1 MKKMFSC
8 STSQVAVESWNKH
21 DQKLFEAVEKGDV
34 GRVAVLASRKTARPT
49 KLNALGQSAFHLA
62 ASKGLTEC
70 LTILLSHGAEVNEK
84 NDDGSTAL
92 HLATIACQPQCVK
105 VLLQHG
111 ANEDCVDGEN
121 RTPLHWAAS
130 SGCASSVLLL
140 CDQEAFLD
148 VIDNNGRTPLMI
160 AAVGNHPTIC
170 CQLLQRGASGHLTDK
185 DQKTALILACENSSV
200 ESAELLVS
208 SGVDLSV
215 VDRMGHDA
223 LHYALQSQSR
233 PLRRLLR
240 SALKKRKRRGFGFH
254 GDCRMDEGQGQSQK
268 INRRN
273 GSKSIS
279 ASFVEDNKKALR
291 LGRKFSLVAN
301 AQDWESGDLALLL
314 GDAGTGRS
322 RRQGSSPLC
331 ATESFK
337 ISFSVFIFPLAEHGP
352 GRQTGA
358 TAQVTA
364 EPLERS
370 SSSTTLQSEGG
381 GATDGDEEDLDAEEW
396 RCRYEDEQT
405 KVLQLEEQ
413 LVRKAKEC
421 DALVEGC
428 KVMKERIW
436 DQVQEISQLLP
447 ERADEG
453 RRVLSRRY
461 SRDTTEEDYYL
472 NLLAEQVQ
480 ELKKRQQEAGRGGGQ
495 NVAVK
500 EERIQWP
507 GEEEE
512 EEKRHHQEELQRLQ
526 AEVATALQGKESAT
540 KRVVEIE
547 GHLENMRAVIAVY
560 EAKKRA
566 HGEALEQLQARVAE
580 LDGDNQRLRG
590 LLGKQQGESQ
600 KAGRQEVDQKGPR
613 AALCAELGQFL
624 SWMREAAD
632 RAQEE
637 KAAVLAENEALKREA
652 EEALGGKFHLEAVPS
667 EAIRKSVASWEK
679 MVMGLERA
687 LAKMDEANSSLLE
700 KARPLQEAISAPQS
714 KQESGVLVNGMVA
727 SQLQE
732 LRNGLEQHEEES
744 NVFRDEAESPLRQPQ
759 SPEELEKGR
768 MEKNPL
774 QDGPHGQLRPRL
786 RNDSVE
792 TKGQARRRSSDL
804 EKEVSDLRQN
814 NVSLMNELAQ
824 LGQER
829 EKLQDE
835 LQRLW
840 QHQKEGSP
848 QGEAQGLVEELRQR
862 VAALSREL
870 SAEKEETKKLRLRLE
885 TQKREMVVLRDSFLK
900 QMMGEA
906 NSVGS
911 QSLSTCILEEL
922 HWKLDNL
929 VKKHNEALQL
939 VSEIEEE
946 SQVLVGDQAPAVQ
959 CEAIDAAVAG
969 EKSPQSHS
977 LERDLWELKEEL
989 EAAQAT
995 LGGESHDVTKLKQM
1009 LDRLPVKVAELCS
1022 EEEETLRMHEK
1033 AWSSL
1038 ALQTQALEEELR
1050 ALQEKHEEVRGKSAQ
1065 REEALA
1071 AEKHKNKDLLA
1082 KMAEQEKEAG
1092 ELRGMSEQLE
1102 RTIQKLNKKV
1112 EELSRTCQD
1121 KEGKIKKLLKETEK
1135 LSAEILALRSE
1146 SARLQLQLEVKE
1158 KNHQEIVTIYRTH
1171 LLNAAQGFMDEE
1183 VHSMLLR
1190 ILRAKEE

>member
-1 MKKMFSC
+1 MKS
-8 STSQVAVESWNKH
+8 VESWNKH

-34 GRVAVLASRKTARPT
+34 GRVSVLASRKTARPT

-105 VLLQHG
+105 VLLQV
-111 ANEDCVDGEN
+111 NTDRSFSSC
-121 RTPLHWAAS
+121 PAAS

-148 VIDNNGRTPLMI
+148 VTDNNGRTPLMI
-160 AAVGNHPTIC
+160 AAEGNHPAIC
-170 CQLLQRGASGHLTDK
+170 CQLLQRGASGDLADK
-185 DQKTALILACENSSV
+185 DQKTALILACESSSV

-208 SGVDLSV
+208 RGVDLSV

-233 PLRRLLR
+233 PLQRLLR
-240 SALKKRKRRGFGFH
+240 SALKKRKRRG
-254 GDCRMDEGQGQSQK
+254 EGKGLPVWGHFPA
-268 INRRN
+268 RCLGLPN
-273 GSKSIS
+273 G
-279 ASFVEDNKKALR
+279 V
-291 LGRKFSLVAN
+291 
-301 AQDWESGDLALLL
+301 
-314 GDAGTGRS
+314 
-322 RRQGSSPLC
+322 P
-331 ATESFK
+331 
-337 ISFSVFIFPLAEHGP
+337 P
-352 GRQTGA
+352 
-358 TAQVTA
+358 
-364 EPLERS
+364 ERS
-370 SSSTTLQSEGG
+370 GSSTTLQSEGG
-381 GATDGDEEDLDAEEW
+381 GDADGDEEDLDAEDW

-405 KVLQLEEQ
+405 KALQLEEQ
-413 LVRKAKEC
+413 LVRKTKEC
-421 DALVEGC
+421 DALAEGC

-447 ERADEG
+447 ERANEG

-480 ELKKRQQEAGRGGGQ
+480 ELKKRQQEAGRGGGE

-512 EEKRHHQEELQRLQ
+512 EEKRHHQEELMQLQ
-526 AEVATALQGKESAT
+526 AEVAAALEEKENAT

-547 GHLENMRAVIAVY
+547 GHLENMRAVIAVH

-566 HGEALEQLQARVAE
+566 HGEALERLQARVAE

-600 KAGRQEVDQKGPR
+600 KAGRQEVDQRGPR

-624 SWMREAAD
+624 SWMREAGAG
-632 RAQEE
+632 AQEE
-637 KAAVLAENEALKREA
+637 KAAVLAENEGLKREA
-652 EEALGGKFHLEAVPS
+652 EEALRGKFHLEAVPS

-679 MVMGLERA
+679 MVVGLERA

-732 LRNGLEQHEEES
+732 LRNGLGQCEEES
-744 NVFRDEAESPLRQPQ
+744 NVFREEAESPLRQPQ

-768 MEKNPL
+768 MEKNQV
-774 QDGPHGQLRPRL
+774 QDGPHGLLRPRL

-792 TKGQARRRSSDL
+792 TKGQDRRRSADL

-814 NVSLMNELAQ
+814 NGSLMNELAQ

-848 QGEAQGLVEELRQR
+848 RGEAQGLVEELRQR

-946 SQVLVGDQAPAVQ
+946 SQVLGGDQAPAVQ
-959 CEAIDAAVAG
+959 REAIDASLVL
-969 EKSPQSHS
+969 EPWRWVNE

-995 LGGESHDVTKLKQM
+995 LGSGSHDVTKLKRM

-1050 ALQEKHEEVRGKSAQ
+1050 ALQEKHEAVRGMSAQ

-1082 KMAEQEKEAG
+1082 QVAEQEKEAG
-1092 ELRGMSEQLE
+1092 ELRGQSEQLE

-1121 KEGKIKKLLKETEK
+1121 KDGKVRPKRPVGPDTAPIEPTER
-1135 LSAEILALRSE
+1135 LPLTLMVAEIFSRCKS
-1146 SARLQLQLEVKE
+1146 
-1158 KNHQEIVTIYRTH
+1158 
-1171 LLNAAQGFMDEE
+1171 G
-1183 VHSMLLR
+1183 
-1190 ILRAKEE
+1190 

>member
-1 MKKMFSC
+1 M
-8 STSQVAVESWNKH
+8 
-21 DQKLFEAVEKGDV
+21 
-34 GRVAVLASRKTARPT
+34 
-49 KLNALGQSAFHLA
+49 
-62 ASKGLTEC
+62 
-70 LTILLSHGAEVNEK
+70 
-84 NDDGSTAL
+84 

-148 VIDNNGRTPLMI
+148 VTDNNGRTPLMI
-160 AAVGNHPTIC
+160 AAMENHPAIC
-170 CQLLQRGASGHLTDK
+170 CQLLQRGASSDLIDK
-185 DQKTALILACENSSV
+185 DQKTALILACESSSV
-200 ESAELLVS
+200 ESAELLLRHR
-208 SGVDLSV
+208 VDLSL

-240 SALKKRKRRGFGFH
+240 SALKKRKRRG
-254 GDCRMDEGQGQSQK
+254 EGKGLLVLGNASES
-268 INRRN
+268 
-273 GSKSIS
+273 SK
-279 ASFVEDNKKALR
+279 N
-291 LGRKFSLVAN
+291 
-301 AQDWESGDLALLL
+301 
-314 GDAGTGRS
+314 
-322 RRQGSSPLC
+322 SP
-331 ATESFK
+331 
-337 ISFSVFIFPLAEHGP
+337 PP
-352 GRQTGA
+352 
-358 TAQVTA
+358 
-364 EPLERS
+364 PS
-370 SSSTTLQSEGG
+370 SSITLQSEGG
-381 GATDGDEEDLDAEEW
+381 GDTDGDEEDLDAEEW
-396 RCRYEDEQT
+396 KCRYEDEQT

-413 LVRKAKEC
+413 LVRKAEEC
-421 DALVEGC
+421 DALAEGC
-428 KVMKERIW
+428 KMMKERIW
-436 DQVQEISQLLP
+436 EQVQEISQLLP

-453 RRVLSRRY
+453 RQVLSRRY

-495 NVAVK
+495 NV
-500 EERIQWP
+500 
-507 GEEEE
+507 
-512 EEKRHHQEELQRLQ
+512 
-526 AEVATALQGKESAT
+526 SAT
-540 KRVVEIE
+540 KR
-547 GHLENMRAVIAVY
+547 
-560 EAKKRA
+560 KRA

-600 KAGRQEVDQKGPR
+600 KAGRQEVDQRGPR

-652 EEALGGKFHLEAVPS
+652 EEALRGIFHLEAVPS
-667 EAIRKSVASWEK
+667 EAIRKSMASWEK
-679 MVMGLERA
+679 MVMGFERA

-700 KARPLQEAISAPQS
+700 KARPLQEAISIPQS
-714 KQESGVLVNGMVA
+714 KQESGVLIN
-727 SQLQE
+727 
-732 LRNGLEQHEEES
+732 
-744 NVFRDEAESPLRQPQ
+744 
-759 SPEELEKGR
+759 
-768 MEKNPL
+768 
-774 QDGPHGQLRPRL
+774 DGPHGQLRPRL

-792 TKGQARRRSSDL
+792 TKGKARRRSSDL

-814 NVSLMNELAQ
+814 NGSLMNELAQ
-824 LGQER
+824 LGRER

-848 QGEAQGLVEELRQR
+848 QGEAQGLMEELRQR
-862 VAALSREL
+862 VATLSQEL

-911 QSLSTCILEEL
+911 QSLSTCIVEEL

-946 SQVLVGDQAPAVQ
+946 SQVLGGDQAPAMQ
-959 CEAIDAAVAG
+959 REAIDASVGG

-977 LERDLWELKEEL
+977 VQALGQERDLWELKEEL
-989 EAAQAT
+989 EATQAT

-1050 ALQEKHEEVRGKSAQ
+1050 ALQEKHEEVREKSAQ
-1065 REEALA
+1065 REGALA
-1071 AEKHKNKDLLA
+1071 EEKHKNKDLLA
-1082 KMAEQEKEAG
+1082 KMVEQEKEAG
-1092 ELRGMSEQLE
+1092 ELRGKLEQLE

-1146 SARLQLQLEVKE
+1146 SARLQLQLEVSGVLPCLCR
-1158 KNHQEIVTIYRTH
+1158 NALSAQC
-1171 LLNAAQGFMDEE
+1171 LLARPGDCGSFYSGRFQFT
-1183 VHSMLLR
+1183 
-1190 ILRAKEE
+1190 

>member
-1 MKKMFSC
+1 M
-8 STSQVAVESWNKH
+8 
-21 DQKLFEAVEKGDV
+21 
-34 GRVAVLASRKTARPT
+34 
-49 KLNALGQSAFHLA
+49 
-62 ASKGLTEC
+62 
-70 LTILLSHGAEVNEK
+70 
-84 NDDGSTAL
+84 

-148 VIDNNGRTPLMI
+148 VTDNNGRTPLMI
-160 AAVGNHPTIC
+160 AAMGNHPAIC
-170 CQLLQRGASGHLTDK
+170 CQLLQRGASGDLIDK
-185 DQKTALILACENSSV
+185 DQKTALILACESSSV
-200 ESAELLVS
+200 ESAEVLLRS
-208 SGVDLSV
+208 RVDLSL
-215 VDRMGHDA
+215 VDRTGHDA
-223 LHYALQSQSR
+223 LHYGLQSQSR

-240 SALKKRKRRGFGFH
+240 SALKKRKRRG
-254 GDCRMDEGQGQSQK
+254 EGKGLLVLGTDPAVKQE
-268 INRRN
+268 
-273 GSKSIS
+273 
-279 ASFVEDNKKALR
+279 ASWL
-291 LGRKFSLVAN
+291 
-301 AQDWESGDLALLL
+301 
-314 GDAGTGRS
+314 
-322 RRQGSSPLC
+322 
-331 ATESFK
+331 
-337 ISFSVFIFPLAEHGP
+337 
-352 GRQTGA
+352 
-358 TAQVTA
+358 
-364 EPLERS
+364 
-370 SSSTTLQSEGG
+370 EGG
-381 GATDGDEEDLDAEEW
+381 GDTDGDEEDLEAEEW

-413 LVRKAKEC
+413 LVRKVKEC
-421 DALVEGC
+421 DALAEGC
-428 KVMKERIW
+428 KMMKERIW
-436 DQVQEISQLLP
+436 EQVQEISQLLP

-453 RRVLSRRY
+453 RQALSRRY

-480 ELKKRQQEAGRGGGQ
+480 ELKKRQPEAGRGGGQ
-495 NVAVK
+495 NVTVK

-512 EEKRHHQEELQRLQ
+512 EEKRHHQEELMRLQ
-526 AEVATALQGKESAT
+526 AEVAMALEGKESAT

-566 HGEALEQLQARVAE
+566 HNEALEQLQARVAE

-600 KAGRQEVDQKGPR
+600 KAGRQEVDQRGPR

-624 SWMREAAD
+624 SWMREAAA

-652 EEALGGKFHLEAVPS
+652 EEALRGIFHLEEVPS
-667 EAIRKSVASWEK
+667 EAIRKSMASWEK

-700 KARPLQEAISAPQS
+700 KARPLQEAISIPQS
-714 KQESGVLVNGMVA
+714 KQESGFLVNGMVD

-759 SPEELEKGR
+759 SLEKLEKGR
-768 MEKNPL
+768 KEKDQL
-774 QDGPHGQLRPRL
+774 QDGPDGQLRPRL

-814 NVSLMNELAQ
+814 NSSLMNELAQ
-824 LGQER
+824 LGWER

-835 LQRLW
+835 LQHLW

-848 QGEAQGLVEELRQR
+848 QGEVQGLTKELRQR
-862 VAALSREL
+862 VATLSREL

-946 SQVLVGDQAPAVQ
+946 SQVLGGDQAPTLEIVG
-959 CEAIDAAVAG
+959 G
-969 EKSPQSHS
+969 ELVLEPWRWVNE

-989 EAAQAT
+989 EATQAT

-1038 ALQTQALEEELR
+1038 ALQTQALEAELR
-1050 ALQEKHEEVRGKSAQ
+1050 ALQEKHEEVREKSAQ

-1092 ELRGMSEQLE
+1092 ELRGKLEQLE

-1146 SARLQLQLEVKE
+1146 SARLQLQLEVSRVLPCLCR
-1158 KNHQEIVTIYRTH
+1158 NALSARR
-1171 LLNAAQGFMDEE
+1171 LLARPGDCGSFYSGKLQFT
-1183 VHSMLLR
+1183 
-1190 ILRAKEE
+1190 

>member
-8 STSQVAVESWNKH
+8 STSQVAVESWNKQ

-34 GRVAVLASRKTARPT
+34 GRVSVLASRKTARPT

-70 LTILLSHGAEVNEK
+70 LTLLLSHGAEVNQT

-140 CDQEAFLD
+140 CDHEAFLD
-148 VIDNNGRTPLMI
+148 VTDNNGRTPLMI
-160 AAVGNHPTIC
+160 AAMGNHPAIC
-170 CQLLQRGASGHLTDK
+170 CQLLQRGASGNLTDK
-185 DQKTALILACENSSV
+185 DQKTALILACESISV

-240 SALKKRKRRGFGFH
+240 SALKKRKRR
-254 GDCRMDEGQGQSQK
+254 
-268 INRRN
+268 
-273 GSKSIS
+273 
-279 ASFVEDNKKALR
+279 
-291 LGRKFSLVAN
+291 
-301 AQDWESGDLALLL
+301 
-314 GDAGTGRS
+314 
-322 RRQGSSPLC
+322 
-331 ATESFK
+331 
-337 ISFSVFIFPLAEHGP
+337 EHGS
-352 GRQTGA
+352 GRQTD
-358 TAQVTA
+358 TTSQVTA
-364 EPLERS
+364 EPPALGGS
-370 SSSTTLQSEGG
+370 GTTLQSEE
-381 GATDGDEEDLDAEEW
+381 GDWDEEEDLDAEEW
-396 RCRYEDEQT
+396 RCRCEDEQM

-413 LVRKAKEC
+413 LATKAKEC
-421 DALVEGC
+421 DALAEGR

-436 DQVQEISQLLP
+436 DQVQEISQLLL
-447 ERADEG
+447 ERADEEPK
-453 RRVLSRRY
+453 RRRRD
-461 SRDTTEEDYYL
+461 SNRS
-472 NLLAEQVQ
+472 
-480 ELKKRQQEAGRGGGQ
+480 
-495 NVAVK
+495 
-500 EERIQWP
+500 
-507 GEEEE
+507 
-512 EEKRHHQEELQRLQ
+512 
-526 AEVATALQGKESAT
+526 EVATALEEKENAT

-560 EAKKRA
+560 ETKKRA
-566 HGEALEQLQARVAE
+566 QGEALEQLQARVAE
-580 LDGDNQRLRG
+580 LEGDNQRLRG
-590 LLGKQQGESQ
+590 LLAKQQGESQ
-600 KAGRQEVDQKGPR
+600 KAGKQEVDQREPR
-613 AALCAELGQFL
+613 SALCTELGPFL
-624 SWMREAAD
+624 SWMRKACA

-637 KAAVLAENEALKREA
+637 KAAVLAENEDLKREA
-652 EEALGGKFHLEAVPS
+652 EEALRGKFHLEAVPS
-667 EAIRKSVASWEK
+667 EAVRQSMASWEK
-679 MVMGLERA
+679 MVMGLEHA
-687 LAKMDEANSSLLE
+687 LAKMGEANSNLLE
-700 KARPLQEAISAPQS
+700 KARPLQEAISAPHS
-714 KQESGVLVNGMVA
+714 KQEPGVVVNGTMA
-727 SQLQE
+727 SQLPE
-732 LRNGLEQHEEES
+732 LRNGLEQHEEEN
-744 NVFRDEAESPLRQPQ
+744 NVFRDELGSSQRQLH
-759 SPEELEKGR
+759 SPEELEKSSV
-768 MEKNPL
+768 EKNQI
-774 QDGPHGQLRPRL
+774 QDGLQEQLTPRL
-786 RNDSVE
+786 RDNSEE
-792 TKGQARRRSSDL
+792 TKGRARRRSSDL
-804 EKEVSDLRQN
+804 EKEVSDLREN
-814 NVSLMNELAQ
+814 NGSLLNELAQ
-824 LGQER
+824 LGMER
-829 EKLQDE
+829 EKLQEE
-835 LQRLW
+835 LQRLQ
-840 QHQKEGSP
+840 QHPEKEGSP
-848 QGEAQGLVEELRQR
+848 RAEAQDVVEELRQR
-862 VAALSREL
+862 VAALSQEL

-906 NSVGS
+906 NKVQS
-911 QSLSTCILEEL
+911 QSLGACILEEL

-946 SQVLVGDQAPAVQ
+946 SQMLESDQTPAVQ
-959 CEAIDAAVAG
+959 HEDIDASVVG
-969 EKSPQSHS
+969 EKGPPSNSVQALGQEASETLEIVGGELVLEPWRWVNE

-995 LGGESHDVTKLKQM
+995 LGSEGHDMTKLKQL

-1022 EEEETLRMHEK
+1022 EEEEALRMHEK

-1050 ALQEKHEEVRGKSAQ
+1050 ALQEKHEEVREKSAQ
-1065 REEALA
+1065 REEVLA
-1071 AEKHKNKDLLA
+1071 SERQKNKDLLD
-1082 KMAEQEKEAG
+1082 KVAELEKEAR
-1092 ELRGMSEQLE
+1092 EPRRKSEQLQ
-1102 RTIQKLNKKV
+1102 RTIKDLNKKV

-1135 LSAEILALRSE
+1135 LSAEILTLRSE

-1171 LLNAAQGFMDEE
+1171 LLNAAQGFMDED

>member
-1 MKKMFSC
+1 
-8 STSQVAVESWNKH
+8 
-21 DQKLFEAVEKGDV
+21 
-34 GRVAVLASRKTARPT
+34 
-49 KLNALGQSAFHLA
+49 
-62 ASKGLTEC
+62 
-70 LTILLSHGAEVNEK
+70 
-84 NDDGSTAL
+84 
-92 HLATIACQPQCVK
+92 
-105 VLLQHG
+105 
-111 ANEDCVDGEN
+111 
-121 RTPLHWAAS
+121 
-130 SGCASSVLLL
+130 
-140 CDQEAFLD
+140 
-148 VIDNNGRTPLMI
+148 
-160 AAVGNHPTIC
+160 
-170 CQLLQRGASGHLTDK
+170 
-185 DQKTALILACENSSV
+185 
-200 ESAELLVS
+200 
-208 SGVDLSV
+208 
-215 VDRMGHDA
+215 
-223 LHYALQSQSR
+223 
-233 PLRRLLR
+233 
-240 SALKKRKRRGFGFH
+240 
-254 GDCRMDEGQGQSQK
+254 MDEGQGQSQK

-273 GSKSIS
+273 VSKRIS
-279 ASFVEDNKKALR
+279 ASFVEDNKTALR
-291 LGRKFSLVAN
+291 VGRKFSLVAN

-314 GDAGTGRS
+314 
-322 RRQGSSPLC
+322 
-331 ATESFK
+331 
-337 ISFSVFIFPLAEHGP
+337 EHGP
-352 GRQTGA
+352 SRQTGV

-370 SSSTTLQSEGG
+370 SSSTTLQSEVGG
-381 GATDGDEEDLDAEEW
+381 DADGDEEDLDAEEW
-396 RCRYEDEQT
+396 RCRYEDEQM

-480 ELKKRQQEAGRGGGQ
+480 ELKKRQQEAGRGGSQ

-512 EEKRHHQEELQRLQ
+512 EEKRHHQEELQQLQ
-526 AEVATALQGKESAT
+526 AEVATALEGKESAM

-566 HGEALEQLQARVAE
+566 HCEVLEQLQARVAE

-600 KAGRQEVDQKGPR
+600 KAGRQEVDQRGPR
-613 AALCAELGQFL
+613 AALHAELGQIL
-624 SWMREAAD
+624 SWMRETAD

-774 QDGPHGQLRPRL
+774 QDGLHGQLRPRL

-814 NVSLMNELAQ
+814 NGSLMNELAQ

-840 QHQKEGSP
+840 QHQKDGSP
-848 QGEAQGLVEELRQR
+848 QGEAQNLVEELRQR

-959 CEAIDAAVAG
+959 CEAIDASVGG
-969 EKSPQSHS
+969 EKSPQNHS
-977 LERDLWELKEEL
+977 VQALGQEAPETLEIVGGELVLEPWRWVNELERDLWELKEEL

-1092 ELRGMSEQLE
+1092 ELRGKSEQLE

>member
-21 DQKLFEAVEKGDV
+21 DQKLFEAVERGDV
-34 GRVAVLASRKTARPT
+34 GRVSVLASRKTARPT

-148 VIDNNGRTPLMI
+148 VTDNNGCTPLMI
-160 AAVGNHPTIC
+160 AAGGNHPAIC
-170 CQLLQRGASGHLTDK
+170 CQLLQRGASGDLTDK
-185 DQKTALILACENSSV
+185 DQKTALILACESSSV
-200 ESAELLVS
+200 ESAKLLVS

-215 VDRMGHDA
+215 VDRTGHDA

-233 PLRRLLR
+233 PLRRLLH
-240 SALKKRKRRGFGFH
+240 SALKKKKRREY
-254 GDCRMDEGQGQSQK
+254 RPS
-268 INRRN
+268 
-273 GSKSIS
+273 
-279 ASFVEDNKKALR
+279 
-291 LGRKFSLVAN
+291 
-301 AQDWESGDLALLL
+301 
-314 GDAGTGRS
+314 
-322 RRQGSSPLC
+322 
-331 ATESFK
+331 
-337 ISFSVFIFPLAEHGP
+337 
-352 GRQTGA
+352 RQTST

-370 SSSTTLQSEGG
+370 GSRTTLQSEG
-381 GATDGDEEDLDAEEW
+381 DEDEEDLDDEEW

-405 KVLQLEEQ
+405 KVRQLEEQ
-413 LVRKAKEC
+413 LVRKVKEC
-421 DALVEGC
+421 DVLAEGC

-453 RRVLSRRY
+453 GRVLSRRY

-480 ELKKRQQEAGRGGGQ
+480 ELKKRQQEAGGQ

-500 EERIQWP
+500 EDRIQWP

-512 EEKRHHQEELQRLQ
+512 EEKRRHQEELMRLQ
-526 AEVATALQGKESAT
+526 AEAATALEEKESAT
-540 KRVVEIE
+540 KRVVELE
-547 GHLENMRAVIAVY
+547 GHLENMRVVIAVY
-560 EAKKRA
+560 EAKKQA
-566 HGEALEQLQARVAE
+566 QGEALEQLQARVTE

-590 LLGKQQGESQ
+590 LLGKQQGERQ
-600 KAGRQEVDQKGPR
+600 VGRQEVDPRGPR
-613 AALCAELGQFL
+613 VALCTELSQFL
-624 SWMREAAD
+624 SWMREAAA

-637 KAAVLAENEALKREA
+637 KAAVLAENEGLKREA
-652 EEALGGKFHLEAVPS
+652 EEALRGKLHLEAVPS

-679 MVMGLERA
+679 MVVGLERA
-687 LAKMDEANSSLLE
+687 LAKMDEANFSLLE

-714 KQESGVLVNGMVA
+714 KPESGVLVNGMVA

-732 LRNGLEQHEEES
+732 LRNGLEQREEEN

-759 SPEELEKGR
+759 SLEELEKGR
-768 MEKNPL
+768 IEKNQI
-774 QDGPHGQLRPRL
+774 QDGSHGQPRPRL
-786 RNDSVE
+786 RNNSVQ

-804 EKEVSDLRQN
+804 EKELSDLRQN
-814 NVSLMNELAQ
+814 NGSLMNELAQ

-848 QGEAQGLVEELRQR
+848 RGEAQGLVEELRQR
-862 VAALSREL
+862 VAALSQEL
-870 SAEKEETKKLRLRLE
+870 SVEKEETKKLWLRLE

-900 QMMGEA
+900 QMMREA

-946 SQVLVGDQAPAVQ
+946 SQVLGGDQAPAVQ
-959 CEAIDAAVAG
+959 REAIDASVGG
-969 EKSPQSHS
+969 EKSPQSNS
-977 LERDLWELKEEL
+977 VQALGQEASETLEIVGGELVLEPWRWVNELERDLWELKEEL

-1038 ALQTQALEEELR
+1038 ALRTQALEEELR
-1050 ALQEKHEEVRGKSAQ
+1050 VLQEKHEEVRGKSAQ

-1082 KMAEQEKEAG
+1082 KVAEQEKETG
-1092 ELRGMSEQLE
+1092 ELRGKSEQLE

-1135 LSAEILALRSE
+1135 LSAEILTLRSE
-1146 SARLQLQLEVKE
+1146 SAHLRLQLEVKE

>member
-8 STSQVAVESWNKH
+8 STSQVAVESWNKQ

-34 GRVAVLASRKTARPT
+34 GRVSVLASRKTARPT

-70 LTILLSHGAEVNEK
+70 LTLLLSHGAEVNQT

-140 CDQEAFLD
+140 CDHEAFLD
-148 VIDNNGRTPLMI
+148 VTDNNGRTPLMI
-160 AAVGNHPTIC
+160 AAMGNHPAIC
-170 CQLLQRGASGHLTDK
+170 CQLLQRGASGNLTDK
-185 DQKTALILACENSSV
+185 DQKTALILACESISV

-240 SALKKRKRRGFGFH
+240 SALKKRKRR
-254 GDCRMDEGQGQSQK
+254 
-268 INRRN
+268 
-273 GSKSIS
+273 
-279 ASFVEDNKKALR
+279 
-291 LGRKFSLVAN
+291 
-301 AQDWESGDLALLL
+301 
-314 GDAGTGRS
+314 
-322 RRQGSSPLC
+322 
-331 ATESFK
+331 
-337 ISFSVFIFPLAEHGP
+337 EHGS
-352 GRQTGA
+352 GRQTD
-358 TAQVTA
+358 TTSQVTA
-364 EPLERS
+364 EPPALGGS
-370 SSSTTLQSEGG
+370 GTTLQSEE
-381 GATDGDEEDLDAEEW
+381 GDWDEEEDLDAEEW
-396 RCRYEDEQT
+396 RCRCEDEQM

-413 LVRKAKEC
+413 LATKAKEC
-421 DALVEGC
+421 DALAEGR

-436 DQVQEISQLLP
+436 DQVQEISQLLL
-447 ERADEG
+447 ERADEN
-453 RRVLSRRY
+453 RRELSRRY
-461 SRDTTEEDYYL
+461 SRDATEEDYYL
-472 NLLAEQVQ
+472 NLLSEQVQ
-480 ELKKRQQEAGRGGGQ
+480 ELKKRKQEAGRGGGQ
-495 NVAVK
+495 DVVVK
-500 EERIQWP
+500 EESVQWP
-507 GEEEE
+507 GEQEE
-512 EEKRHHQEELQRLQ
+512 EEKRLQQEELKRLQ
-526 AEVATALQGKESAT
+526 AEVATALEEKENAT

-560 EAKKRA
+560 ETKKRA
-566 HGEALEQLQARVAE
+566 QGEALEQLQARVAE
-580 LDGDNQRLRG
+580 LEGDNQRLRG
-590 LLGKQQGESQ
+590 LLAKQQGESQ
-600 KAGRQEVDQKGPR
+600 KAGKQEVDQREPR
-613 AALCAELGQFL
+613 SALCTELGPFL
-624 SWMREAAD
+624 SWMRKACA

-637 KAAVLAENEALKREA
+637 KAAVLAENEDLKREA
-652 EEALGGKFHLEAVPS
+652 EEALRGKFHLEAVPS
-667 EAIRKSVASWEK
+667 EAVRQSMASWEK

-687 LAKMDEANSSLLE
+687 LAKMEEANSNLLE
-700 KARPLQEAISAPQS
+700 KARPLQEAISAPHS
-714 KQESGVLVNGMVA
+714 KQEPGVMVNGTMA
-727 SQLQE
+727 SQLPE
-732 LRNGLEQHEEES
+732 LRNGLEQHEEEN
-744 NVFRDEAESPLRQPQ
+744 NVFRDELGSSQRQLH
-759 SPEELEKGR
+759 SPEELEKSSV
-768 MEKNPL
+768 EKNQS
-774 QDGPHGQLRPRL
+774 QDGLQEQLTPRL
-786 RNDSVE
+786 RDNSVE
-792 TKGQARRRSSDL
+792 TKGRARRRSSDL
-804 EKEVSDLRQN
+804 EKEVSDLREN
-814 NVSLMNELAQ
+814 NGSLLNELAQ
-824 LGQER
+824 LGMER
-829 EKLQDE
+829 EKLQEE
-835 LQRLW
+835 LQRLQ
-840 QHQKEGSP
+840 QHPEKEGSP
-848 QGEAQGLVEELRQR
+848 RAEAQDVVEELRQR
-862 VAALSREL
+862 VAALSQEL

-906 NSVGS
+906 NKVQS
-911 QSLSTCILEEL
+911 QSLGACILEEL

-946 SQVLVGDQAPAVQ
+946 SQMLESDQTPAVQ
-959 CEAIDAAVAG
+959 HEDIDASVVG
-969 EKSPQSHS
+969 EKGPPSNSVQALGQEASETLEIVGGELVLEPWRWVNE

-995 LGGESHDVTKLKQM
+995 LGSEGHDMTKLKQL

-1022 EEEETLRMHEK
+1022 EEEEALRMHEK

-1050 ALQEKHEEVRGKSAQ
+1050 ALQEKHEEVREKSAQ
-1065 REEALA
+1065 REEVLA
-1071 AEKHKNKDLLA
+1071 SERQKNKDLLD
-1082 KMAEQEKEAG
+1082 KVAELEKEAR
-1092 ELRGMSEQLE
+1092 EPRRKSEQLQ
-1102 RTIQKLNKKV
+1102 RTIKDLNKKV

-1135 LSAEILALRSE
+1135 LSAEILTLRSE

-1171 LLNAAQGFMDEE
+1171 LLNAAQGFMDED

>member
-34 GRVAVLASRKTARPT
+34 GRVSVLASRKTARPT

-148 VIDNNGRTPLMI
+148 VTDNNGRTPLMI
-160 AAVGNHPTIC
+160 AAMGNHPAIC
-170 CQLLQRGASGHLTDK
+170 CQLLQRGASGDLTDK
-185 DQKTALILACENSSV
+185 DQKTALILACESSSV
-200 ESAELLVS
+200 ESAKLLVS
-208 SGVDLSV
+208 SGADLSV
-215 VDRMGHDA
+215 VDRTGHDA

-233 PLRRLLR
+233 PLRRLLH
-240 SALKKRKRRGFGFH
+240 SALKKR
-254 GDCRMDEGQGQSQK
+254 
-268 INRRN
+268 NRR
-273 GSKSIS
+273 
-279 ASFVEDNKKALR
+279 E
-291 LGRKFSLVAN
+291 SL
-301 AQDWESGDLALLL
+301 
-314 GDAGTGRS
+314 
-322 RRQGSSPLC
+322 
-331 ATESFK
+331 K
-337 ISFSVFIFPLAEHGP
+337 ISFSVFIFPLAEYGSSC
-352 GRQTGA
+352 QTS
-358 TAQVTA
+358 TNAQVTA
-364 EPLERS
+364 EPPERS
-370 SSSTTLQSEGG
+370 GSSINLQSEGG
-381 GATDGDEEDLDAEEW
+381 RDAEEDEEDLDAEEW

-421 DALVEGC
+421 DALAEGC

-480 ELKKRQQEAGRGGGQ
+480 ELKKRQQEAGGQ

-500 EERIQWP
+500 EDWIQWP

-512 EEKRHHQEELQRLQ
+512 EEKRCHQEELMRLQ
-526 AEVATALQGKESAT
+526 AEVATALEEKESAA
-540 KRVVEIE
+540 KRVVEFE

-566 HGEALEQLQARVAE
+566 QDEALEQLQARVAE

-590 LLGKQQGESQ
+590 LLGKQQGERQ
-600 KAGRQEVDQKGPR
+600 KAGRQEVDPRGPR
-613 AALCAELGQFL
+613 VTLCTELGQFL
-624 SWMREAAD
+624 SWMREAAA

-637 KAAVLAENEALKREA
+637 KAAVLAENKDLKREA
-652 EEALGGKFHLEAVPS
+652 EETLRGKLHLEAVPS

-679 MVMGLERA
+679 MVVGLERA
-687 LAKMDEANSSLLE
+687 LAKMDEANFSLLE

-732 LRNGLEQHEEES
+732 LRNGLEQREEEN

-759 SPEELEKGR
+759 SLEELEKGR
-768 MEKNPL
+768 MEKNQI
-774 QDGPHGQLRPRL
+774 QDGPHGQPRPRL

-804 EKEVSDLRQN
+804 EKELSDLRQN
-814 NVSLMNELAQ
+814 NGSLMNELAQ

-848 QGEAQGLVEELRQR
+848 RGEAQGLVEELRQR
-862 VAALSREL
+862 VAALSQEL

-906 NSVGS
+906 NSMGS

-946 SQVLVGDQAPAVQ
+946 SQVLGGDQAPAMQ
-959 CEAIDAAVAG
+959 SEAIDTSVGG
-969 EKSPQSHS
+969 EKSPQSNS

-1038 ALQTQALEEELR
+1038 ALRTQALEEELR
-1050 ALQEKHEEVRGKSAQ
+1050 ALQEKHEEVRGKCAQ

-1082 KMAEQEKEAG
+1082 KVAEQEKEIG
-1092 ELRGMSEQLE
+1092 ELRGKSEQLE

-1112 EELSRTCQD
+1112 EELSKTCQD

-1146 SARLQLQLEVKE
+1146 SAHLRLQLEVKE

>member
-34 GRVAVLASRKTARPT
+34 GRVSVLASRKTARPT

-148 VIDNNGRTPLMI
+148 VTDNNGRTPLMI
-160 AAVGNHPTIC
+160 AAMGNHPAIC
-170 CQLLQRGASGHLTDK
+170 CQLLQRGASGNLTDK
-185 DQKTALILACENSSV
+185 DQKTALILACESSSV
-200 ESAELLVS
+200 ESAKLLVS
-208 SGVDLSV
+208 SGADLSV
-215 VDRMGHDA
+215 VDRTGHDA

-233 PLRRLLR
+233 PLRRLLH
-240 SALKKRKRRGFGFH
+240 SALKKR
-254 GDCRMDEGQGQSQK
+254 
-268 INRRN
+268 NRR
-273 GSKSIS
+273 
-279 ASFVEDNKKALR
+279 EY
-291 LGRKFSLVAN
+291 
-301 AQDWESGDLALLL
+301 
-314 GDAGTGRS
+314 
-322 RRQGSSPLC
+322 GSSC
-331 ATESFK
+331 
-337 ISFSVFIFPLAEHGP
+337 
-352 GRQTGA
+352 QTS
-358 TAQVTA
+358 TNAQVTA
-364 EPLERS
+364 EPPERS
-370 SSSTTLQSEGG
+370 GSSINLQSEGG
-381 GATDGDEEDLDAEEW
+381 RDAEEDEEDLDAEEW

-421 DALVEGC
+421 DALAEGC

-480 ELKKRQQEAGRGGGQ
+480 ELKKRQQEAGGQ

-500 EERIQWP
+500 EDWIQWP

-512 EEKRHHQEELQRLQ
+512 EEKRRHQEELMRLQ
-526 AEVATALQGKESAT
+526 AEVATALEEKESAA
-540 KRVVEIE
+540 KRVVELE

-566 HGEALEQLQARVAE
+566 QDEALEQLQARVAE
-580 LDGDNQRLRG
+580 LDGDNQRLCG
-590 LLGKQQGESQ
+590 LLGKQQGERQ
-600 KAGRQEVDQKGPR
+600 KAGRQEVDPRGPR
-613 AALCAELGQFL
+613 VALCTELGQFL
-624 SWMREAAD
+624 SWMREGAA

-637 KAAVLAENEALKREA
+637 KAAVLAENKDLKREA
-652 EEALGGKFHLEAVPS
+652 EETLRGKLHLEAVPS

-679 MVMGLERA
+679 MVVGLEHA
-687 LAKMDEANSSLLE
+687 LAKMDEANFSLLE

-732 LRNGLEQHEEES
+732 LRNGLEQREEEN

-759 SPEELEKGR
+759 SLEELEKGR
-768 MEKNPL
+768 MEKNQI
-774 QDGPHGQLRPRL
+774 QDGPHGQPRPRL

-804 EKEVSDLRQN
+804 EKELSDLRQN
-814 NVSLMNELAQ
+814 NGSLMNELAQ

-848 QGEAQGLVEELRQR
+848 RGEAQGLVEELRQR
-862 VAALSREL
+862 VAALSQEL

-906 NSVGS
+906 NSMGS

-946 SQVLVGDQAPAVQ
+946 SQVLGGDQAPAMQ
-959 CEAIDAAVAG
+959 SEAIDTSVGG
-969 EKSPQSHS
+969 EKSPQSNS
-977 LERDLWELKEEL
+977 VQALGQEASETLEIVGGELVLEPWRWVNELERDLWELKEEL

-1009 LDRLPVKVAELCS
+1009 LDRLPMKVAELCS

-1038 ALQTQALEEELR
+1038 ALRTQALEEELR
-1050 ALQEKHEEVRGKSAQ
+1050 ALQEKHEEVRGKCAQ

-1082 KMAEQEKEAG
+1082 KVAEQEKEIG
-1092 ELRGMSEQLE
+1092 ELRGKSEQLE

-1146 SARLQLQLEVKE
+1146 SARLRLQLEVKE

>member
-8 STSQVAVESWNKH
+8 STSQVAVESWNKQ

-34 GRVAVLASRKTARPT
+34 GRVSVLASRKTARPT

-70 LTILLSHGAEVNEK
+70 LTLLLSHGAEVNQT

-140 CDQEAFLD
+140 CDHEAFLD
-148 VIDNNGRTPLMI
+148 VTDNNGRTPLMI
-160 AAVGNHPTIC
+160 AAMGNHPAIC
-170 CQLLQRGASGHLTDK
+170 CQLLQRGASGNLTDK
-185 DQKTALILACENSSV
+185 DQKTALILACESISV

-240 SALKKRKRRGFGFH
+240 SALKKRKRRGEDGAYLDLGAEMSLPPPQFG
-254 GDCRMDEGQGQSQK
+254 SAK
-268 INRRN
+268 
-273 GSKSIS
+273 KPAS
-279 ASFVEDNKKALR
+279 ASEE
-291 LGRKFSLVAN
+291 G
-301 AQDWESGDLALLL
+301 DWDE
-314 GDAGTGRS
+314 
-322 RRQGSSPLC
+322 
-331 ATESFK
+331 
-337 ISFSVFIFPLAEHGP
+337 
-352 GRQTGA
+352 
-358 TAQVTA
+358 
-364 EPLERS
+364 
-370 SSSTTLQSEGG
+370 
-381 GATDGDEEDLDAEEW
+381 EEDLDAEEW
-396 RCRYEDEQT
+396 RCRCEDEQM

-413 LVRKAKEC
+413 LATKAKEC
-421 DALVEGC
+421 DALAEGR

-436 DQVQEISQLLP
+436 DQVQEISQLLWS
-447 ERADEG
+447 G
-453 RRVLSRRY
+453 QMKSRRY
-461 SRDTTEEDYYL
+461 SRDATEEDYYL
-472 NLLAEQVQ
+472 NLLSEQVQ
-480 ELKKRQQEAGRGGGQ
+480 ELKKRKQEAGS
-495 NVAVK
+495 
-500 EERIQWP
+500 
-507 GEEEE
+507 
-512 EEKRHHQEELQRLQ
+512 
-526 AEVATALQGKESAT
+526 EVATALEEKENAT

-547 GHLENMRAVIAVY
+547 GHLENMRD
-560 EAKKRA
+560 EEGMCQSPG
-566 HGEALEQLQARVAE
+566 GEGRGPRRNAE
-580 LDGDNQRLRG
+580 LEGDNQRLRG
-590 LLGKQQGESQ
+590 LLAKQQGESQ
-600 KAGRQEVDQKGPR
+600 KAGKQEVDQREPR
-613 AALCAELGQFL
+613 SALCTELGPFL
-624 SWMREAAD
+624 SWMRKACA

-637 KAAVLAENEALKREA
+637 KAAVLAENEDLKREA
-652 EEALGGKFHLEAVPS
+652 EEALRGKFHLEAVPS
-667 EAIRKSVASWEK
+667 EAVRQSMASWEK
-679 MVMGLERA
+679 MVMGLEHA
-687 LAKMDEANSSLLE
+687 LAKMGEANSNLLE
-700 KARPLQEAISAPQS
+700 KARPLQEAISAPHS
-714 KQESGVLVNGMVA
+714 KQEPGVVE
-727 SQLQE
+727 QLT
-732 LRNGLEQHEEES
+732 
-744 NVFRDEAESPLRQPQ
+744 
-759 SPEELEKGR
+759 
-768 MEKNPL
+768 
-774 QDGPHGQLRPRL
+774 PRL
-786 RNDSVE
+786 RDNSEE
-792 TKGQARRRSSDL
+792 TKGRARRRSSDL
-804 EKEVSDLRQN
+804 EKEVSDLREN
-814 NVSLMNELAQ
+814 NGSLLNELAQ
-824 LGQER
+824 LGMER
-829 EKLQDE
+829 EKLQEE
-835 LQRLW
+835 LQRLQ
-840 QHQKEGSP
+840 QHPEKEGSP
-848 QGEAQGLVEELRQR
+848 RAEAQDVVEELRQR
-862 VAALSREL
+862 VAALSQEL

-906 NSVGS
+906 NKVQS
-911 QSLSTCILEEL
+911 QSLGACILEEL

-946 SQVLVGDQAPAVQ
+946 SQMLESDQTPAVQ
-959 CEAIDAAVAG
+959 LGG
-969 EKSPQSHS
+969 ELVLEPWRWVNE

-995 LGGESHDVTKLKQM
+995 LGSEGHDMTKLKQL

-1022 EEEETLRMHEK
+1022 EEEEALRMHEK

-1050 ALQEKHEEVRGKSAQ
+1050 ALQEKHEEVREKSAQ
-1065 REEALA
+1065 REEVLA
-1071 AEKHKNKDLLA
+1071 SERQKNKDLLD
-1082 KMAEQEKEAG
+1082 KVAELEKEAR
-1092 ELRGMSEQLE
+1092 EPRRKSEQLQ
-1102 RTIQKLNKKV
+1102 RTIKDLNKKV

-1135 LSAEILALRSE
+1135 LSAEILTLRSE

-1171 LLNAAQGFMDEE
+1171 LLNAAQGFMDED

>member
-34 GRVAVLASRKTARPT
+34 GRVSVLASRKTARPT

-70 LTILLSHGAEVNEK
+70 LTILLSHGAEVNKK

-148 VIDNNGRTPLMI
+148 VTDNNGRTPLMI
-160 AAVGNHPTIC
+160 AAMGNYPAIC
-170 CQLLQRGASGHLTDK
+170 CQLLQRGASGDLTDK
-185 DQKTALILACENSSV
+185 DQKTALILACESASV
-200 ESAELLVS
+200 ESAELLLR
-208 SGVDLSV
+208 SGVDLSLA
-215 VDRMGHDA
+215 DRMGHDA

-240 SALKKRKRRGFGFH
+240 SALKKRKRR
-254 GDCRMDEGQGQSQK
+254 
-268 INRRN
+268 
-273 GSKSIS
+273 
-279 ASFVEDNKKALR
+279 
-291 LGRKFSLVAN
+291 
-301 AQDWESGDLALLL
+301 
-314 GDAGTGRS
+314 
-322 RRQGSSPLC
+322 
-331 ATESFK
+331 
-337 ISFSVFIFPLAEHGP
+337 EHGP
-352 GRQTGA
+352 SRQAGA

-364 EPLERS
+364 EPPEHS
-370 SSSTTLQSEGG
+370 SSSATLQSEGG
-381 GATDGDEEDLDAEEW
+381 GDTDGDEEDLDAEEW

-421 DALVEGC
+421 DVLAEGC
-428 KVMKERIW
+428 KLMKERIW
-436 DQVQEISQLLP
+436 EQVQEISQLLP

-453 RRVLSRRY
+453 RRVSSRQY

-480 ELKKRQQEAGRGGGQ
+480 ELKKRQQEAGRGGSQ

-512 EEKRHHQEELQRLQ
+512 EEKRHHQEELMRLQ
-526 AEVATALQGKESAT
+526 AEVATALEGKESAT

-590 LLGKQQGESQ
+590 LLGKQQGE
-600 KAGRQEVDQKGPR
+600 RQEVDQRGPTP
-613 AALCAELGQFL
+613 ALCAELGQFL
-624 SWMREAAD
+624 SWMREAAA

-637 KAAVLAENEALKREA
+637 KATALAENEVLKREA
-652 EEALGGKFHLEAVPS
+652 EEALGGKFHLESVPS
-667 EAIRKSVASWEK
+667 EAIRKSMASWEK

-700 KARPLQEAISAPQS
+700 KARPLQGAISIPQS

-727 SQLQE
+727 SQHQE

-744 NVFRDEAESPLRQPQ
+744 NVFRDEAESPMGQPQ

-768 MEKNPL
+768 MEKNQL

-786 RNDSVE
+786 RNDSVV

-814 NVSLMNELAQ
+814 NGSLMNELAQ
-824 LGQER
+824 LGRER

-835 LQRLW
+835 LQHLW

-862 VAALSREL
+862 VATLSREL

-946 SQVLVGDQAPAVQ
+946 SQMLGGDQAPDVQ
-959 CEAIDAAVAG
+959 REAIDASVGG

-977 LERDLWELKEEL
+977 VQALGQEASETLEIVGGELVLEPWRWVNELERDLWELKEEL

-1022 EEEETLRMHEK
+1022 EEEETLRLHEK

-1050 ALQEKHEEVRGKSAQ
+1050 ALQEKHEEVREKSAQ

-1071 AEKHKNKDLLA
+1071 AEKQKNKDLLA

-1092 ELRGMSEQLE
+1092 ELRGKLEQLE

>member
-34 GRVAVLASRKTARPT
+34 GRVSVLASRKTARPT

-70 LTILLSHGAEVNEK
+70 LTILLSHGADVNEK
-84 NDDGSTAL
+84 NDDGTGSTAL

-148 VIDNNGRTPLMI
+148 VTDNNGRTPLMI
-160 AAVGNHPTIC
+160 AAVGNYPAIC
-170 CQLLQRGASGHLTDK
+170 CQLLQRGASGDLTDK
-185 DQKTALILACENSSV
+185 DQKTALILACESSSV

-208 SGVDLSV
+208 SRVDLSV

-240 SALKKRKRRGFGFH
+240 SALKKRKRR
-254 GDCRMDEGQGQSQK
+254 
-268 INRRN
+268 
-273 GSKSIS
+273 
-279 ASFVEDNKKALR
+279 
-291 LGRKFSLVAN
+291 
-301 AQDWESGDLALLL
+301 
-314 GDAGTGRS
+314 
-322 RRQGSSPLC
+322 
-331 ATESFK
+331 
-337 ISFSVFIFPLAEHGP
+337 EHGP
-352 GRQTGA
+352 GRHTGA

-370 SSSTTLQSEGG
+370 GSSTTLQSEGG
-381 GATDGDEEDLDAEEW
+381 GDADGDEEDLDAEEW
-396 RCRYEDEQT
+396 RCRYEDEQA

-453 RRVLSRRY
+453 RRVLSRQY

-480 ELKKRQQEAGRGGGQ
+480 ELKKRQQEAVRGGGQ
-495 NVAVK
+495 NVVVK

-512 EEKRHHQEELQRLQ
+512 EEKRHHQEELQQLQ
-526 AEVATALQGKESAT
+526 AEVATALEEKESAT

-566 HGEALEQLQARVAE
+566 HGEALEQLQAHVAE

-600 KAGRQEVDQKGPR
+600 TAGRQEVDQRGPR

-624 SWMREAAD
+624 SWMREAAA

-667 EAIRKSVASWEK
+667 EVIRKSVASWEK

-732 LRNGLEQHEEES
+732 LKNGLEQHEEES
-744 NVFRDEAESPLRQPQ
+744 NVFRDEAEPPLRQPQ
-759 SPEELEKGR
+759 SPEELE
-768 MEKNPL
+768 NILL

-814 NVSLMNELAQ
+814 NGSLMNELAQ

-829 EKLQDE
+829 ETLQDE

-862 VAALSREL
+862 VATLSREL

-946 SQVLVGDQAPAVQ
+946 SQVLGGDQAPAVQ
-959 CEAIDAAVAG
+959 REAIDASVGG

-977 LERDLWELKEEL
+977 VQALSQEASETLEIVGGELVLEPWRWVNELERELWELKEEL

-1065 REEALA
+1065 REEVLA

-1092 ELRGMSEQLE
+1092 ELRGKLEQLE

>member
-148 VIDNNGRTPLMI
+148 VTDNNGRTPLMI
-160 AAVGNHPTIC
+160 AAMGNHPTIC
-170 CQLLQRGASGHLTDK
+170 CQLLQRGASGDLTDK
-185 DQKTALILACENSSV
+185 DQKTALILACESSSV

-240 SALKKRKRRGFGFH
+240 SALKKRKRRG
-254 GDCRMDEGQGQSQK
+254 ESWEIQK
-268 INRRN
+268 
-273 GSKSIS
+273 
-279 ASFVEDNKKALR
+279 
-291 LGRKFSLVAN
+291 
-301 AQDWESGDLALLL
+301 
-314 GDAGTGRS
+314 AGAAGG
-322 RRQGSSPLC
+322 QGSSPLC

-337 ISFSVFIFPLAEHGP
+337 ISSSVFIFPLAEHGP
-352 GRQTGA
+352 GRQTGV

-370 SSSTTLQSEGG
+370 SSSTTLQSEVGG
-381 GATDGDEEDLDAEEW
+381 DADGDEEDLDAEEW
-396 RCRYEDEQT
+396 RCRYEDEQM

-480 ELKKRQQEAGRGGGQ
+480 ELKKRQQEAGRGGSQ

-526 AEVATALQGKESAT
+526 AEVATALEGKESAM

-566 HGEALEQLQARVAE
+566 HSEALEQLQARVAE

-600 KAGRQEVDQKGPR
+600 KAGRQEVDQRGPR
-613 AALCAELGQFL
+613 AALHAELGQIL
-624 SWMREAAD
+624 SWMRETAD

-774 QDGPHGQLRPRL
+774 QDGLHGQLRPRL

-814 NVSLMNELAQ
+814 NGSLMNELAQ

-840 QHQKEGSP
+840 QHQKDGSP
-848 QGEAQGLVEELRQR
+848 QGEAQSLVEELRQR

-959 CEAIDAAVAG
+959 CEAIDTSVGG
-969 EKSPQSHS
+969 EKSPQNHS
-977 LERDLWELKEEL
+977 VQALGQEAPETLEIVGGELVLEPWRWVNELERDLWELKEEL

-1092 ELRGMSEQLE
+1092 ELRGKLEQLE

>member
-1 MKKMFSC
+1 MSLSGAGGGSVALRSSRPLAPWQGGGGEVAILTCCPHGHVC
-8 STSQVAVESWNKH
+8 SS
-21 DQKLFEAVEKGDV
+21 
-34 GRVAVLASRKTARPT
+34 
-49 KLNALGQSAFHLA
+49 
-62 ASKGLTEC
+62 
-70 LTILLSHGAEVNEK
+70 
-84 NDDGSTAL
+84 
-92 HLATIACQPQCVK
+92 
-105 VLLQHG
+105 QHG

-240 SALKKRKRRGFGFH
+240 SALKKRKRRVAFPR
-254 GDCRMDEGQGQSQK
+254 CSNASES
-268 INRRN
+268 
-273 GSKSIS
+273 SK
-279 ASFVEDNKKALR
+279 NC
-291 LGRKFSLVAN
+291 
-301 AQDWESGDLALLL
+301 
-314 GDAGTGRS
+314 
-322 RRQGSSPLC
+322 SP
-331 ATESFK
+331 
-337 ISFSVFIFPLAEHGP
+337 PPRPH
-352 GRQTGA
+352 
-358 TAQVTA
+358 
-364 EPLERS
+364 
-370 SSSTTLQSEGG
+370 EGG

-495 NVAVK
+495 NV
-500 EERIQWP
+500 
-507 GEEEE
+507 
-512 EEKRHHQEELQRLQ
+512 
-526 AEVATALQGKESAT
+526 SAT
-540 KRVVEIE
+540 KR
-547 GHLENMRAVIAVY
+547 
-560 EAKKRA
+560 KRA

-774 QDGPHGQLRPRL
+774 QDGPHGQLRPR
-786 RNDSVE
+786 
-792 TKGQARRRSSDL
+792 
-804 EKEVSDLRQN
+804 
-814 NVSLMNELAQ
+814 
-824 LGQER
+824 

-959 CEAIDAAVAG
+959 CEIVGG
-969 EKSPQSHS
+969 ELVLEPWRWVNE

-1121 KEGKIKKLLKETEK
+1121 KEGKVRPKRPLKLARGLLITRSNGLKLQQGRSRLDIRKKFLTVRVVKHWNK
-1135 LSAEILALRSE
+1135 LPREVVE
-1146 SARLQLQLEVKE
+1146 SPSLELFKSRLDKCLSGMV
-1158 KNHQEIVTIYRTH
+1158 
-1171 LLNAAQGFMDEE
+1171 
-1183 VHSMLLR
+1183 
-1190 ILRAKEE
+1190 

>member
-34 GRVAVLASRKTARPT
+34 GRVSVLASRKTARPT

-148 VIDNNGRTPLMI
+148 VTDNNGRTPLMI
-160 AAVGNHPTIC
+160 AAMGNHPAIC
-170 CQLLQRGASGHLTDK
+170 CQLLQRGASGDLTDK
-185 DQKTALILACENSSV
+185 DQKTALILACESSSV
-200 ESAELLVS
+200 ESAKLLVS

-215 VDRMGHDA
+215 VDRTGHDA

-233 PLRRLLR
+233 PLRRLLH
-240 SALKKRKRRGFGFH
+240 SALKKR
-254 GDCRMDEGQGQSQK
+254 
-268 INRRN
+268 NRR
-273 GSKSIS
+273 
-279 ASFVEDNKKALR
+279 EY
-291 LGRKFSLVAN
+291 
-301 AQDWESGDLALLL
+301 
-314 GDAGTGRS
+314 
-322 RRQGSSPLC
+322 GSSC
-331 ATESFK
+331 
-337 ISFSVFIFPLAEHGP
+337 
-352 GRQTGA
+352 QTSA
-358 TAQVTA
+358 NAQVTA
-364 EPLERS
+364 EPPECS
-370 SSSTTLQSEGG
+370 SSSINLQSEGG
-381 GATDGDEEDLDAEEW
+381 RDAEEDEEDLDAEEW

-421 DALVEGC
+421 DALAEGC

-447 ERADEG
+447 ERADDG

-480 ELKKRQQEAGRGGGQ
+480 ELKKRQQEAGGQ

-500 EERIQWP
+500 EDWIQWP

-512 EEKRHHQEELQRLQ
+512 EEKRRHQEELMRLQ
-526 AEVATALQGKESAT
+526 AEVATALEEKESAT
-540 KRVVEIE
+540 KRVVELE

-566 HGEALEQLQARVAE
+566 QDEALEQLQARVAE

-590 LLGKQQGESQ
+590 LLGKQQGERQ
-600 KAGRQEVDQKGPR
+600 KAGRQEVDPRGPR
-613 AALCAELGQFL
+613 VALCTELGQFL
-624 SWMREAAD
+624 SWVREAAA

-637 KAAVLAENEALKREA
+637 KAAVLAENKDLKREA
-652 EEALGGKFHLEAVPS
+652 EETLRGKLHLEAVPS
-667 EAIRKSVASWEK
+667 EAIRKSVTSWEK
-679 MVMGLERA
+679 MVVGLERA
-687 LAKMDEANSSLLE
+687 LAKMDEANFSLLE

-732 LRNGLEQHEEES
+732 LRNGLEQREEEN

-759 SPEELEKGR
+759 SLEELEKGR
-768 MEKNPL
+768 MEKNQI
-774 QDGPHGQLRPRL
+774 QDGPHGQPRPRL
-786 RNDSVE
+786 RNNSVE

-804 EKEVSDLRQN
+804 EKELSDLRQN
-814 NVSLMNELAQ
+814 NGSLMNELAQ

-848 QGEAQGLVEELRQR
+848 RGEAQGLVEELRQR
-862 VAALSREL
+862 VAALSQEL

-906 NSVGS
+906 NSMGS

-946 SQVLVGDQAPAVQ
+946 SQVLGGEQAPAMQ
-959 CEAIDAAVAG
+959 SEAIDTSVGG
-969 EKSPQSHS
+969 EKSPQSNS

-1038 ALQTQALEEELR
+1038 ALRTQALEEELR
-1050 ALQEKHEEVRGKSAQ
+1050 ALQEKHEEVRGKCAQ

-1082 KMAEQEKEAG
+1082 KVAEQEKEIG
-1092 ELRGMSEQLE
+1092 ELRGKSEQLE

-1112 EELSRTCQD
+1112 EELSKTCQD

-1146 SARLQLQLEVKE
+1146 SARLRLQLEVKE

>member
-1 MKKMFSC
+1 MTLGWNVRC
-8 STSQVAVESWNKH
+8 SPRIW
-21 DQKLFEAVEKGDV
+21 
-34 GRVAVLASRKTARPT
+34 
-49 KLNALGQSAFHLA
+49 FHLA

-240 SALKKRKRRGFGFH
+240 SALKKRKRRGEEKGLLVWGHFPARCLGLP
-254 GDCRMDEGQGQSQK
+254 
-268 INRRN
+268 N
-273 GSKSIS
+273 GGVQC
-279 ASFVEDNKKALR
+279 FKAGVWKL
-291 LGRKFSLVAN
+291 
-301 AQDWESGDLALLL
+301 E
-314 GDAGTGRS
+314 
-322 RRQGSSPLC
+322 P
-331 ATESFK
+331 
-337 ISFSVFIFPLAEHGP
+337 P
-352 GRQTGA
+352 G
-358 TAQVTA
+358 
-364 EPLERS
+364 
-370 SSSTTLQSEGG
+370 SSSTSG
-381 GATDGDEEDLDAEEW
+381 EEYCLVEW

-946 SQVLVGDQAPAVQ
+946 SQVLVGDQAPIVG
-959 CEAIDAAVAG
+959 G
-969 EKSPQSHS
+969 ELVLEPWRWVNE

-1121 KEGKIKKLLKETEK
+1121 KEGKVRPKRPLKL
-1135 LSAEILALRSE
+1135 
-1146 SARLQLQLEVKE
+1146 ARG
-1158 KNHQEIVTIYRTH
+1158 
-1171 LLNAAQGFMDEE
+1171 LLM
-1183 VHSMLLR
+1183 
-1190 ILRAKEE
+1190 

>member
-1 MKKMFSC
+1 MR
-8 STSQVAVESWNKH
+8 SWNKH

-34 GRVAVLASRKTARPT
+34 GRVSVLASRKTARPT

-130 SGCASSVLLL
+130 SGCTSSVLLL

-148 VIDNNGRTPLMI
+148 VTDNNGRTPLMI
-160 AAVGNHPTIC
+160 AAMENHPAIC
-170 CQLLQRGASGHLTDK
+170 CQLLQRGASSDLIDK
-185 DQKTALILACENSSV
+185 DQKTALILACESSSV
-200 ESAELLVS
+200 ESAELLLRHR
-208 SGVDLSV
+208 VDLSL

-240 SALKKRKRRGFGFH
+240 SALKKRKRRG
-254 GDCRMDEGQGQSQK
+254 EGKG
-268 INRRN
+268 
-273 GSKSIS
+273 
-279 ASFVEDNKKALR
+279 
-291 LGRKFSLVAN
+291 
-301 AQDWESGDLALLL
+301 LL
-314 GDAGTGRS
+314 
-322 RRQGSSPLC
+322 P
-331 ATESFK
+331 
-337 ISFSVFIFPLAEHGP
+337 PEH
-352 GRQTGA
+352 
-358 TAQVTA
+358 
-364 EPLERS
+364 S
-370 SSSTTLQSEGG
+370 SSSITLQSEGG
-381 GATDGDEEDLDAEEW
+381 GDTDGDEEDLDAEEW
-396 RCRYEDEQT
+396 KCRYEDEQT

-421 DALVEGC
+421 DALAEGC
-428 KVMKERIW
+428 KMMKERIW
-436 DQVQEISQLLP
+436 EQVQEISQLLP

-453 RRVLSRRY
+453 KQVLSRRY

-500 EERIQWP
+500 EERIKWP

-512 EEKRHHQEELQRLQ
+512 EEKRHHQEELMRLQ
-526 AEVATALQGKESAT
+526 TEVAMALEGKESAT

-600 KAGRQEVDQKGPR
+600 KAGRQEVDQRGPR

-652 EEALGGKFHLEAVPS
+652 EEALRGIFHLEAVPS
-667 EAIRKSVASWEK
+667 EAIRKSMASWEK
-679 MVMGLERA
+679 MVTGFERA

-700 KARPLQEAISAPQS
+700 KARPLQEAISIPQS

-759 SPEELEKGR
+759 SLEKLEKGR
-768 MEKNPL
+768 MEKDQL

-792 TKGQARRRSSDL
+792 TKGKARRRSSDL

-814 NVSLMNELAQ
+814 NGSLMNELAQ
-824 LGQER
+824 LGRER

-848 QGEAQGLVEELRQR
+848 QGEAQGLMEELRQR
-862 VAALSREL
+862 VATLSQEL

-911 QSLSTCILEEL
+911 QSLSTCIVEEL

-946 SQVLVGDQAPAVQ
+946 SQVLGGDQALAVQ
-959 CEAIDAAVAG
+959 REAIDASLVL
-969 EKSPQSHS
+969 EPWRWVNE

-989 EAAQAT
+989 EATQAT

-1050 ALQEKHEEVRGKSAQ
+1050 ALQEKHEEVREKSAQ
-1065 REEALA
+1065 REGALA
-1071 AEKHKNKDLLA
+1071 EEKHKNKDLLA
-1082 KMAEQEKEAG
+1082 KMVEQEKEAG
-1092 ELRGMSEQLE
+1092 ELRGKLEQLE

-1121 KEGKIKKLLKETEK
+1121 KEGKVRQKRPLDTTENQALLC
-1135 LSAEILALRSE
+1135 SAVLVQ
-1146 SARLQLQLEVKE
+1146 SARSGEGGSHELVCRDAQNNPFAV
-1158 KNHQEIVTIYRTH
+1158 RTQVFIDPTSPR
-1171 LLNAAQGFMDEE
+1171 NNPAFF
-1183 VHSMLLR
+1183 
-1190 ILRAKEE
+1190 

>member
-34 GRVAVLASRKTARPT
+34 GRVSVLASRKTARPT

-148 VIDNNGRTPLMI
+148 VTDNNGRTPLMI
-160 AAVGNHPTIC
+160 AAMGNHPAIC
-170 CQLLQRGASGHLTDK
+170 CQLLQRGASGNLTDK
-185 DQKTALILACENSSV
+185 DQKTALILACESSSV
-200 ESAELLVS
+200 ESAKLLVS
-208 SGVDLSV
+208 SGADLSV
-215 VDRMGHDA
+215 VDRTGHDA

-233 PLRRLLR
+233 PLRRLLH
-240 SALKKRKRRGFGFH
+240 SALKKRNRRGFGFH
-254 GDCRMDEGQGQSQK
+254 GDCLLGVRTPRFYFWLGYKFAVRPWPSHSCCHWSDGDDPLPTSLAEFLLVRSWEIQKAGAAQGQS
-268 INRRN
+268 N
-273 GSKSIS
+273 
-279 ASFVEDNKKALR
+279 
-291 LGRKFSLVAN
+291 
-301 AQDWESGDLALLL
+301 
-314 GDAGTGRS
+314 
-322 RRQGSSPLC
+322 SPLC
-331 ATESFK
+331 ATESLK
-337 ISFSVFIFPLAEHGP
+337 ISFSVFIFPLAEYGSSC
-352 GRQTGA
+352 QTS
-358 TAQVTA
+358 TNAQVTA
-364 EPLERS
+364 EPPERS
-370 SSSTTLQSEGG
+370 GSSINLQSEGG
-381 GATDGDEEDLDAEEW
+381 RDAEEDEEDLDAEEW

-421 DALVEGC
+421 DALAEGC

-480 ELKKRQQEAGRGGGQ
+480 ELKKRQQEAGGQ

-500 EERIQWP
+500 EDWIQWP

-512 EEKRHHQEELQRLQ
+512 EEKRRHQEELMRLQ
-526 AEVATALQGKESAT
+526 AEVATALEEKESAA
-540 KRVVEIE
+540 KRVVELE

-566 HGEALEQLQARVAE
+566 QDEALEQLQARVAE

-590 LLGKQQGESQ
+590 LLGKQQGERQ
-600 KAGRQEVDQKGPR
+600 KAGRQEVDPRGPR
-613 AALCAELGQFL
+613 VALCTELGQFL
-624 SWMREAAD
+624 SWMREGAA

-637 KAAVLAENEALKREA
+637 KAAVLAENKDLKREA
-652 EEALGGKFHLEAVPS
+652 EETLRGKLHLEAVPS

-679 MVMGLERA
+679 MVVGLEHA
-687 LAKMDEANSSLLE
+687 LAKMDEANFSLLE

-732 LRNGLEQHEEES
+732 LRNGLEQREEEN

-759 SPEELEKGR
+759 SLEELEKGR
-768 MEKNPL
+768 MEKNQI
-774 QDGPHGQLRPRL
+774 QDGPHGQPRPRL

-804 EKEVSDLRQN
+804 EKELSDLRQN
-814 NVSLMNELAQ
+814 NGSLMNELAQ

-848 QGEAQGLVEELRQR
+848 RGEAQGLVEELRQR
-862 VAALSREL
+862 VAALSQEL

-906 NSVGS
+906 NSMGS

-946 SQVLVGDQAPAVQ
+946 SQVLGGDQAPAMQ
-959 CEAIDAAVAG
+959 SEAIDTSVGG
-969 EKSPQSHS
+969 EKSPQSNS
-977 LERDLWELKEEL
+977 VQALGQEASETLEIVGGELVLEPWRWVNELERDLWELKEEL

-1009 LDRLPVKVAELCS
+1009 LDRLPMKVAELCS

-1038 ALQTQALEEELR
+1038 ALRTQALEEELR
-1050 ALQEKHEEVRGKSAQ
+1050 ALQEKHEEVRGKCAQ

-1082 KMAEQEKEAG
+1082 KVAEQEKEIG
-1092 ELRGMSEQLE
+1092 ELRGKSEQLE

-1146 SARLQLQLEVKE
+1146 SARLRLQLEKY
-1158 KNHQEIVTIYRTH
+1158 KH
-1171 LLNAAQGFMDEE
+1171 LLAD
-1183 VHSMLLR
+1183 
-1190 ILRAKEE
+1190 

>member
-34 GRVAVLASRKTARPT
+34 GRVSVLASRKTARPT

-148 VIDNNGRTPLMI
+148 VTDNNGRTPLMI
-160 AAVGNHPTIC
+160 AAMGNHPAIC
-170 CQLLQRGASGHLTDK
+170 CQLLQRGASGDLTDK
-185 DQKTALILACENSSV
+185 DQKTALILACESSSV
-200 ESAELLVS
+200 ESAKLLVS

-215 VDRMGHDA
+215 VDRTGHDA

-233 PLRRLLR
+233 PLRRLLH
-240 SALKKRKRRGFGFH
+240 SALKKR
-254 GDCRMDEGQGQSQK
+254 
-268 INRRN
+268 NRR
-273 GSKSIS
+273 
-279 ASFVEDNKKALR
+279 EY
-291 LGRKFSLVAN
+291 
-301 AQDWESGDLALLL
+301 
-314 GDAGTGRS
+314 
-322 RRQGSSPLC
+322 GSSC
-331 ATESFK
+331 
-337 ISFSVFIFPLAEHGP
+337 
-352 GRQTGA
+352 QTSA
-358 TAQVTA
+358 NAQVTA
-364 EPLERS
+364 EPPECS
-370 SSSTTLQSEGG
+370 SSSINLQSEGG
-381 GATDGDEEDLDAEEW
+381 RDAEEDEEDLDAEEW

-421 DALVEGC
+421 DALAEGC

-447 ERADEG
+447 ERADDG

-480 ELKKRQQEAGRGGGQ
+480 ELKKRQQEAGGQ

-500 EERIQWP
+500 EDWIQWP

-512 EEKRHHQEELQRLQ
+512 EEKRRHQEELMRLQ
-526 AEVATALQGKESAT
+526 AEVATALEEKESAT
-540 KRVVEIE
+540 KRVVELE

-566 HGEALEQLQARVAE
+566 QDEALEQLQARVAE

-590 LLGKQQGESQ
+590 LLGKQQGERQ
-600 KAGRQEVDQKGPR
+600 KAGRQEVDPRGPR
-613 AALCAELGQFL
+613 VALCTELGQFL
-624 SWMREAAD
+624 SWVREAAA

-637 KAAVLAENEALKREA
+637 KAAVLAENKDLKREA
-652 EEALGGKFHLEAVPS
+652 EETLRGKLHLEAVPS
-667 EAIRKSVASWEK
+667 EAIRKSVTSWEK
-679 MVMGLERA
+679 MVVGLERA
-687 LAKMDEANSSLLE
+687 LAKMDEANFSLLE

-732 LRNGLEQHEEES
+732 LRNGLEQREEEN

-759 SPEELEKGR
+759 SLEELEKGR
-768 MEKNPL
+768 MEKNQI
-774 QDGPHGQLRPRL
+774 QDGPHGQPRPRL
-786 RNDSVE
+786 RNNSVE

-804 EKEVSDLRQN
+804 EKELSDLRQN
-814 NVSLMNELAQ
+814 NGSLMNELAQ

-848 QGEAQGLVEELRQR
+848 RGEAQGLVEELRQR
-862 VAALSREL
+862 VAALSQEL

-906 NSVGS
+906 NSMGS

-946 SQVLVGDQAPAVQ
+946 SQVLGGEQAPAMQ
-959 CEAIDAAVAG
+959 SEAIDTSVGG
-969 EKSPQSHS
+969 EKSPQSNS
-977 LERDLWELKEEL
+977 VQALGQEASETLEIVGGELVLEPWRWVNELERDLWELKEEL

-1038 ALQTQALEEELR
+1038 ALRTQALEEELR
-1050 ALQEKHEEVRGKSAQ
+1050 ALQEKHEEVRGKCAQ

-1082 KMAEQEKEAG
+1082 KVAEQEKEIG
-1092 ELRGMSEQLE
+1092 ELRGKSEQLE

-1112 EELSRTCQD
+1112 EELSKTCQD

-1146 SARLQLQLEVKE
+1146 SARLRLQLEVKE

>member
-1 MKKMFSC
+1 M
-8 STSQVAVESWNKH
+8 
-21 DQKLFEAVEKGDV
+21 
-34 GRVAVLASRKTARPT
+34 
-49 KLNALGQSAFHLA
+49 
-62 ASKGLTEC
+62 
-70 LTILLSHGAEVNEK
+70 
-84 NDDGSTAL
+84 

-148 VIDNNGRTPLMI
+148 VTDNNGRTPLMI
-160 AAVGNHPTIC
+160 AAMGNHPTIC
-170 CQLLQRGASGHLTDK
+170 CQLLQRGASGDLTDK
-185 DQKTALILACENSSV
+185 DQKTALILACESSSV

-240 SALKKRKRRGFGFH
+240 SALKKRKRRG
-254 GDCRMDEGQGQSQK
+254 EGKG
-268 INRRN
+268 
-273 GSKSIS
+273 
-279 ASFVEDNKKALR
+279 
-291 LGRKFSLVAN
+291 
-301 AQDWESGDLALLL
+301 LL
-314 GDAGTGRS
+314 
-322 RRQGSSPLC
+322 
-331 ATESFK
+331 
-337 ISFSVFIFPLAEHGP
+337 
-352 GRQTGA
+352 
-358 TAQVTA
+358 VTA

-370 SSSTTLQSEGG
+370 SSSTTLQSEVGG
-381 GATDGDEEDLDAEEW
+381 DADGDEEDLDAEEW
-396 RCRYEDEQT
+396 RCRYEDEQM

-480 ELKKRQQEAGRGGGQ
+480 ELKKRQQEAGRGGSQ

-526 AEVATALQGKESAT
+526 AEVATALEGKESAM

-566 HGEALEQLQARVAE
+566 HSEALEQLQARVAE

-600 KAGRQEVDQKGPR
+600 KAGRQEVDQRGPR
-613 AALCAELGQFL
+613 AALHAELGQIL
-624 SWMREAAD
+624 SWMRETAD

-774 QDGPHGQLRPRL
+774 QDGLHGQLRPRL

-814 NVSLMNELAQ
+814 NGSLMNELAQ

-840 QHQKEGSP
+840 QHQKDGSP
-848 QGEAQGLVEELRQR
+848 QGEAQSLVEELRQR

-959 CEAIDAAVAG
+959 CEAIDTSVGG
-969 EKSPQSHS
+969 EKSPQNHS

-1092 ELRGMSEQLE
+1092 ELRGKLEQLE

-1121 KEGKIKKLLKETEK
+1121 KEGKVRPKRPLELARGLLHC
-1135 LSAEILALRSE
+1135 LFLFS
-1146 SARLQLQLEVKE
+1146 QVKE

-1171 LLNAAQGFMDEE
+1171 LLNAAQVQTSDG
-1183 VHSMLLR
+1183 LGWC
-1190 ILRAKEE
+1190 

>member
-1 MKKMFSC
+1 MR
-8 STSQVAVESWNKH
+8 SWNKH

-34 GRVAVLASRKTARPT
+34 GRVSVLASRKTARPT

-130 SGCASSVLLL
+130 SGCTSSVLLL

-148 VIDNNGRTPLMI
+148 VTDNNGRTPLMI
-160 AAVGNHPTIC
+160 AAMENHPAIC
-170 CQLLQRGASGHLTDK
+170 CQLLQRGASSDLIDK
-185 DQKTALILACENSSV
+185 DQKTALILACESSSV
-200 ESAELLVS
+200 ESAELLLRHR
-208 SGVDLSV
+208 VDLSL

-240 SALKKRKRRGFGFH
+240 SALKKRKRRGEGKGLLVLGSERDSALKFH
-254 GDCRMDEGQGQSQK
+254 S
-268 INRRN
+268 
-273 GSKSIS
+273 
-279 ASFVEDNKKALR
+279 
-291 LGRKFSLVAN
+291 
-301 AQDWESGDLALLL
+301 
-314 GDAGTGRS
+314 
-322 RRQGSSPLC
+322 
-331 ATESFK
+331 
-337 ISFSVFIFPLAEHGP
+337 
-352 GRQTGA
+352 
-358 TAQVTA
+358 
-364 EPLERS
+364 
-370 SSSTTLQSEGG
+370 SEGG
-381 GATDGDEEDLDAEEW
+381 GDTDGDEEDLDAEEW
-396 RCRYEDEQT
+396 KCRYEDEQT

-421 DALVEGC
+421 DALAEGC
-428 KVMKERIW
+428 KMMKERIW
-436 DQVQEISQLLP
+436 EQVQEISQLLP

-453 RRVLSRRY
+453 KQVLSRRY

-500 EERIQWP
+500 EERIKWP

-512 EEKRHHQEELQRLQ
+512 EEKRHHQEELM
-526 AEVATALQGKESAT
+526 
-540 KRVVEIE
+540 VVEIE
-547 GHLENMRAVIAVY
+547 
-560 EAKKRA
+560 
-566 HGEALEQLQARVAE
+566 
-580 LDGDNQRLRG
+580 
-590 LLGKQQGESQ
+590 ESQ
-600 KAGRQEVDQKGPR
+600 KAGRQEVDQRGPR

-652 EEALGGKFHLEAVPS
+652 EEALRGIFHLEAVPS
-667 EAIRKSVASWEK
+667 EAIRKSMASWEK
-679 MVMGLERA
+679 MVTGFERA

-700 KARPLQEAISAPQS
+700 KARPLQEAISIPQS

-759 SPEELEKGR
+759 SLEKLEKGR
-768 MEKNPL
+768 MEKDQL
-774 QDGPHGQLRPRL
+774 QD
-786 RNDSVE
+786 
-792 TKGQARRRSSDL
+792 

-814 NVSLMNELAQ
+814 NGSLMNELAQ
-824 LGQER
+824 LGRER

-848 QGEAQGLVEELRQR
+848 QGEAQGLMEELRQR
-862 VAALSREL
+862 VATLSQEL

-911 QSLSTCILEEL
+911 QSLSTCIVEEL

-939 VSEIEEE
+939 VVQALSQEASETLEIVGGEL
-946 SQVLVGDQAPAVQ
+946 VLEPWRWVN
-959 CEAIDAAVAG
+959 E
-969 EKSPQSHS
+969 

-989 EAAQAT
+989 EATQAT

-1050 ALQEKHEEVRGKSAQ
+1050 ALQEKHEEVREKSAQ
-1065 REEALA
+1065 REGALA
-1071 AEKHKNKDLLA
+1071 EEKHKNKDLLA
-1082 KMAEQEKEAG
+1082 KMVEQEKEAG
-1092 ELRGMSEQLE
+1092 ELRGKLEQLE

-1121 KEGKIKKLLKETEK
+1121 KEGKVRQKRPLERARDLLID
-1135 LSAEILALRSE
+1135 AQNNPFA
-1146 SARLQLQLEVKE
+1146 V
-1158 KNHQEIVTIYRTH
+1158 RTQVFIDPTSPR
-1171 LLNAAQGFMDEE
+1171 NNPAFF
-1183 VHSMLLR
+1183 
-1190 ILRAKEE
+1190 